1 MALEDQLVVV
11 GYRKVEA
18 SFKRVGDDLLEGVL
32 MNFGELGFKESAF
45 RGWGITGKEVDFAFI
60 KQTFNIKI
68 IKFQN
73 KFILTVAKTILYLSA
88 IAVRLQRM
96 AERFKDEP
104 IQVVHRPQ
112 STIKTAL
119 NGSYLCKTC
128 AFEELYYSVNLHH
141 EILYRYSQF
150 KSNQGSKR
158 FRHP

>member
-73 KFILTVAKTILYLSA
+73 KFILTVAKTILVKGLNIAAKFDSNSSA
-88 IAVRLQRM
+88 P
-96 AERFKDEP
+96 FHTF
-104 IQVVHRPQ
+104 IQQ
-112 STIKTAL
+112 TK
-119 NGSYLCKTC
+119 
-128 AFEELYYSVNLHH
+128 
-141 EILYRYSQF
+141 
-150 KSNQGSKR
+150 
-158 FRHP
+158 